1 MNTHEI
7 DERSG
12 VAVDPRTAGGQRGSC
27 YLPTG
32 PTLGSKPCMAGSET
46 MFGTEQG
53 PRHAVSPAQL
63 PDYLE
68 RALWDASRDAS
79 ARSRPARVYARF
91 AQWWDATMIDEIA
104 QTRLGEVTRSPEW
117 WADKFQELSALA
129 DRETPMEGFE
139 L

>member
-7 DERSG
+7 GERSG
-12 VAVDPRTAGGQRGSC
+12 VAVDPHTAGGPRGSC
-27 YLPTG
+27 
-32 PTLGSKPCMAGSET
+32 
-46 MFGTEQG
+46 
-53 PRHAVSPAQL
+53 L

-91 AQWWDATMIDEIA
+91 EAWWDATMIDEIA
-104 QTRLGEVTRSPEW
+104 QTTLGEAARTPEW
-117 WADKFQELSALA
+117 WADKFQELRALA
-129 DRETPMEGFE
+129 TRETPLEGFE